1 MNSNT
6 SEEMSKKTQL
16 KKIRLGK
23 KIKQGRRTPTL
34 AVVRTHRRVQQ
45 NLFQRSW
52 RRTKMRIS
60 DEQ

>member
-1 MNSNT
+1 
-6 SEEMSKKTQL
+6 MSKKTQL